1 MCFAEVF
8 PGNVKCLLFCLKP
21 SKYLFDIMV
30 VVGKLFKTSSKT
42 SLLTTTKTS
51 TEVLRRSPQWALNTH
66 THTNTHTEREKE
78 REKLT
83 SRA

>member
-1 MCFAEVF
+1 MQKFLTNTWPNFAT
-8 PGNVKCLLFCLKP
+8 LKFELNP
-21 SKYLFDIMV
+21 SSDLGDDKE
-30 VVGKLFKTSSKT
+30 
-42 SLLTTTKTS
+42 TS

-66 THTNTHTEREKE
+66 THTHTQTHTQKQRE